1 MATQV
6 CTFTARKQ
14 KQDSR
19 CHIIYIKGSE
29 RQFGA
34 SSCKPGPS
42 PDSPIRAPWH
52 MNFSI
57 WITVWVGVITL
68 DVNSES
74 LQLSR
79 HTRAPIC
86 LLRKPQVLLSTWR
99 AFRTFVL
106 DLSRFKLPL
115 GHHMATTSSLLLE
128 TAKARNS
135 MDGILLTAPPQHLH
149 CCSMPTSFLLH
160 PDSQSA
166 HEGGSFICCC
176 SFVESGQSRLKPR
189 RHSA

>member
-1 MATQV
+1 M
-6 CTFTARKQ
+6 RDK
-14 KQDSR
+14 
-19 CHIIYIKGSE
+19 IK
-29 RQFGA
+29 RQSGA

-42 PDSPIRAPWH
+42 PASLIRAPWH

-57 WITVWVGVITL
+57 GNTVWVGVVTL

-79 HTRAPIC
+79 HTRLC
-86 LLRKPQVLLSTWR
+86 SEKPHALLSTR
-99 AFRTFVL
+99 RTFRTFVL
-106 DLSRFKLPL
+106 DLSLFKLPL

-135 MDGILLTAPPQHLH
+135 MDGILRTAPPQHLH

-166 HEGGSFICCC
+166 HEAAL
-176 SFVESGQSRLKPR
+176 FVVVLLWSLVRAE
-189 RHSA
+189 